1 MNAMCSLLGIG
12 KPIIQGP
19 MSWISTAPLAA
30 AVSEA
35 GGLGVLGT
43 GVGRPDFIQEQV
55 SLIKQKTN
63 KPYAINLGFHPRV
76 FHEENFHA
84 ILEILKREQVPVIHL
99 DSLCDEQHRLES
111 DFAGPR
117 IHALKELNLKVLVKV
132 FTVRDAKTARDAGA
146 DVLIAKG
153 WEGGGHTTLQTTL
166 VAVPQIAD
174 ISGIPVVASGGIAD
188 GRGMAA
194 AMVLGAAGIE
204 MGTAFLAAQEAEIH
218 PKSRQAILNAGD
230 FATVEVGFSTGEPC
244 RQLRNE
250 LTRKIMEV
258 ESSYP
263 QNIAKEKVLRLV
275 TNSSRRGMLEGDIEK
290 NGALMAGQSVGMIR
304 SVQSASDIIN
314 NILEQCRAILR
325 HAPDIEL

>member
-1 MNAMCSLLGIG
+1 MNPLCTLLGIE
-12 KPIIQGP
+12 KPVIQGP

-43 GVGRPDFIQEQV
+43 GIGQPEFIQEQV

-76 FHEENFHA
+76 FHEENFRT
-84 ILEILKREQVPVIHL
+84 ILEILKKEQVPVIHL
-99 DSLCDEQHRLES
+99 DSLCDEQRRLEP

-117 IHALKELNLKVLVKV
+117 IRALKELNLKVLVKV
-132 FTVRDAKTARDAGA
+132 FTIRDAETARDAGA

-174 ISGIPVVASGGIAD
+174 VAGIPVAASGGIAD

-218 PKSRQAILNAGD
+218 PKSRQAILDAGD

-244 RQLRNE
+244 RQLRNG
-250 LTRKIMEV
+250 LTREIMEV
-258 ESSYP
+258 ESAYP
-263 QNIAKEKVLRLV
+263 QNLAKEKVLRLV
-275 TNSSRRGMLEGDIEK
+275 TNSSRRGMLEGDVET

-304 SVQSASDIIN
+304 NIRSARDIIN
-314 NILEQCRAILR
+314 STVEQCRAILR